1 MAVSYEHTGEI
12 QNLLEKIAKT
22 HVSEEG
28 AISTSYIVVCEW
40 MDSDGQYHLMTFTD
54 EVTPA
59 WRHVGMLQHAI
70 EHNIYETDEAEDGD
84 EYDG

>member
-40 MDSDGQYHLMTFTD
+40 MDSEGQYHLMTFTD

-70 EHNIYETDEAEDGD
+70 EHNIYETEETEDGD
-84 EYDG
+84 E